1 MYSNLRMVDSPIGGW
16 FFGPKKNTSIIRKTN
31 EEHVMNRDELRSQIF
46 SGKKRKTRAVN
57 LFGGDVEI
65 RQPTLRDIIK
75 TQNMEDRSEGIIYL
89 LISYCYVPGSDEKVF
104 EPKDAEELL
113 NLPFDESFSSAS
125 VALTEMIGV
134 NIEDAEGN

>member
-1 MYSNLRMVDSPIGGW
+1 
-16 FFGPKKNTSIIRKTN
+16 
-31 EEHVMNRDELRSQIF
+31 MNRDELRSQIF
-46 SGKKRKTRAVN
+46 SGKKRKTKVVN